1 MQKAR
6 LLFARHECC
15 ISPMRIFR
23 TDGREMSKTYATVVC
38 GTLCMLA
45 APGVMRAQATSLVGV
60 VREQPAS
67 DTDMPRAHFVIGDA
81 NQPSCNAVLDNDSTA
96 GTRIGPTDSARR
108 ARDTSAAVRSDT
120 ASFGVGGARKGPGD
134 VILLVGIHADEVRF
148 AKQPHVRVRLCWG
161 GDTLRVVQ
169 RDNLPSPI
177 VPGTTY
183 RNVYIAVELVGRLN
197 AECLADKLGVGN
209 PSPRNA
215 GSNSAAVAGTT
226 GAATPTSSC
235 AFLGGSAATGAQ
247 NARPPSQ

>member
-45 APGVMRAQATSLVGV
+45 APRVMRAQATSLVGV

-67 DTDMPRAHFVIGDA
+67 DTDMPLAHFIIGDA
-81 NQPSCNAVLDNDSTA
+81 NQPRCNAVLDNDSTA
-96 GTRIGPTDSARR
+96 GTRIGPTDSAGR
-108 ARDTSAAVRSDT
+108 ARDTSAAARSDT
-120 ASFGVGGARKGPGD
+120 ASFGLGGARKGPGD

-148 AKQPHVRVRLCWG
+148 AAQPHVRVRLCWG

-215 GSNSAAVAGTT
+215 SSKARRLPGRQERRRPQAAAH
-226 GAATPTSSC
+226 
-235 AFLGGSAATGAQ
+235 F
-247 NARPPSQ
+247 